1 MTRKKTPGRRC
12 SWRHCD
18 QPAAATVAFR
28 LPNLLAGSRRDYCPE
43 HTRQVCLAKGT
54 VVAARFGARRRAIRS
69 GRGDATD
76 PPQLAER
83 TFPARRKGVV
93 P

>member
-28 LPNLLAGSRRDYCPE
+28 LPNLLARSRRDYCPE

-54 VVAARFGARRRAIRS
+54 VVAARFGARRPIRS
-69 GRGDATD
+69 DRGDAAD

-83 TFPARRKGVV
+83 TVPARRKGVV